1 MLRLLDLGQVKTAVL
16 SSLTPPGRVARDR
29 HAIDEF
35 VDWYC
40 SEPRLAFN
48 RVVRIRSTVNDH
60 VGIEPT
66 KEGFKGVG
74 EELPTIRPEPPCH
87 FQRTRQTILQGFMS
101 EDSGVGLVVEDKVR
115 HVIFLGFA

>member
-1 MLRLLDLGQVKTAVL
+1 ML
-16 SSLTPPGRVARDR
+16 SSLTPPDGQRGYR

-74 EELPTIRPEPPCH
+74 EELPTIRPEPPATSKGH
-87 FQRTRQTILQGFMS
+87 GKKILQGFRS
-101 EDSGVGLVVEDKVR
+101 EDSGAGLVVEDKER
-115 HVIFLGFA
+115 HVIFLGLA